1 MKLIEGIYWPWRHLY
16 LWKLSQ
22 RTSNKEISS
31 RIRCESC
38 QWKNGASDK
47 TREIKINTR
56 IAINKSEISINFQ
69 SESIISAKEFASKA
83 AICCSLRCSKLSKS
97 GWRQSLYR
105 YSYIWEWSTQVKV
118 YHARFKI
125 DHLQSEISYVQFIG
139 KTLIKKDLSLT
150 AQKWQSVQENKK
162 IKVQTLPDDPPSVKR
177 SQSFQSTKSDE
188 KDIRIKELEKQL
200 AKAKGKSCEFPILLH
215 IGNITYDPQ
224 RPT

>member
-1 MKLIEGIYWPWRHLY
+1 MKHS
-16 LWKLSQ
+16 SQ
-22 RTSNKEISS
+22 GLP
-31 RIRCESC
+31 CP
-38 QWKNGASDK
+38 
-47 TREIKINTR
+47 
-56 IAINKSEISINFQ
+56 
-69 SESIISAKEFASKA
+69 
-83 AICCSLRCSKLSKS
+83 
-97 GWRQSLYR
+97 
-105 YSYIWEWSTQVKV
+105 
-118 YHARFKI
+118 RF
-125 DHLQSEISYVQFIG
+125 LQSEISYVQFIG

-224 RPT
+224 NRTIFVT